1 MITSFVITL
10 IECLE
15 IAFITLLLIQTN
27 TRKRDNEKHL
37 RQHLQVLPHVQ
48 IVTYG
53 VLGLIGGLLSAY
65 YLHDMLENYEWLMYA
80 ILSSLFFYLF
90 IKNKEI
96 VAHIKEHVDEI
107 SNSNSTVLFLAAFF
121 IYGRE
126 SFEIFSNL
134 FLNPNSSWS
143 AAICAAL
150 VAFCIYMFARDSKVK
165 VYIFKFGYWA
175 YLAFG
180 IWFGYEALEHL
191 HII

>member
-1 MITSFVITL
+1 MYSSFVITL

-15 IAFITLLLIQTN
+15 IAFITLLISQTSVNKQLIY
-27 TRKRDNEKHL
+27 K
-37 RQHLQVLPHVQ
+37 
-48 IVTYG
+48 YG
-53 VLGLIGGLLSAY
+53 GLGLIGGLLSAY

-90 IKNKEI
+90 VKNKDI
-96 VAHIKEHVDEI
+96 QKHIKEHVESI
-107 SNSNSTVLFLAAFF
+107 TGASSTVLFLTAFF

-134 FLNPNSSWS
+134 FLNPNASWLS
-143 AAICAAL
+143 AGLAAI
-150 VAFCIYMFARDSKVK
+150 VAIMIYMFARDSKIK

-191 HII
+191 HIL

>member
-1 MITSFVITL
+1 MIATFVITL

-15 IAFITLLLIQTN
+15 IAFITLLLVQTN
-27 TRKRDNEKHL
+27 IRKRDSEKHL
-37 RQHLQVLPHVQ
+37 RQHLQVLPQVQ
-48 IVTYG
+48 IIMYG
-53 VLGLIGGLLSAY
+53 ILGLIGGLLTAY

-80 ILSSLFFYLF
+80 ILSGLFFYLF
-90 IKNKEI
+90 YRNKDI
-96 VAHIKEHVDEI
+96 QKHIKEHVDNI
-107 SNSNSTVLFLAAFF
+107 RQSSSTVLFLAAFF

-134 FLNPNSSWS
+134 FLNPNASWS
-143 AAICAAL
+143 AAICAAI
-150 VAFCIYMFARDSKVK
+150 VAFMIYMFARDSKYTSYV
-165 VYIFKFGYWA
+165 FKFGYWA

>member
-1 MITSFVITL
+1 MIATFVITL

-15 IAFITLLLIQTN
+15 IAFITLLLVQTN
-27 TRKRDNEKHL
+27 IRKRDSEKHL
-37 RQHLQVLPHVQ
+37 RQHLQVLPQVQ
-48 IVTYG
+48 IIMYG
-53 VLGLIGGLLSAY
+53 ILGLIGGLLTAY

-80 ILSSLFFYLF
+80 ILSGLFFYLF
-90 IKNKEI
+90 YRNKDI
-96 VAHIKEHVDEI
+96 QKHIKEHVDNI
-107 SNSNSTVLFLAAFF
+107 RQSSSTVLFLAAFF

-134 FLNPNSSWS
+134 FLNPNASWS

-150 VAFCIYMFARDSKVK
+150 VAFCIYMFARDSKYTSYV
-165 VYIFKFGYWA
+165 FKFGYWA

-191 HII
+191 HIL